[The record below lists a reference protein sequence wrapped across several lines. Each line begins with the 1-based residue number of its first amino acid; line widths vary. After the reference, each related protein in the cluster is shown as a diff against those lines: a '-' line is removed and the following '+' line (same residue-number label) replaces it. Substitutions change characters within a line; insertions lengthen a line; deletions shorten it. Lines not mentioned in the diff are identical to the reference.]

1 MEREKK
7 LNKVKLLIIKLIFSK
22 INDIIFFRK
31 DIAF

>member
-7 LNKVKLLIIKLIFSK
+7 LNKVKLLIIKLIISK